1 MTLHVCQRAT
11 YGLLLLAAILLP
23 AASPVA
29 AQSVAA
35 AKTTP
40 TLEERLGRLAAEI
53 ERARIEQHA
62 PGVAV
67 AVVRGGEVIFARGF
81 GLANVPN
88 KTPVTPDTRFFIGST
103 TKAFTATLVGML
115 VDQGVM
121 RWDDPADQHLPY
133 F

>member
-1 MTLHVCQRAT
+1 MTLYVCQRAIP
-11 YGLLLLAAILLP
+11 GLLVLAAILLP
-23 AASPVA
+23 APTPVA
-29 AQSVAA
+29 AQSVTA

-67 AVVRGGEVIFARGF
+67 AVERGGEVIFARGF

-103 TKAFTATLVGML
+103 TKAFTA
-115 VDQGVM
+115 
-121 RWDDPADQHLPY
+121 
-133 F
+133 